1 MTPAPLPD
9 GQDFTNKD
17 IEEQVSEFPAG
28 IEEMAQF
35 DIYVWIL
42 VYHWLQNAKSSI
54 NVTISR
60 IHFRNL
66 QALHN
71 I

>member
-17 IEEQVSEFPAG
+17 IEEQVSEFLLN
-28 IEEMAQF
+28 F
-35 DIYVWIL
+35 IYML